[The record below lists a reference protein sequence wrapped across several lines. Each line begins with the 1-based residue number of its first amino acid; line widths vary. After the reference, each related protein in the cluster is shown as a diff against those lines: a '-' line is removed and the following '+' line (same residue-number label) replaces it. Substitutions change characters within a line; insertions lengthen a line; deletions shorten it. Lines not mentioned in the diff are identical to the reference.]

1 MTIYM
6 MVTNDKY
13 ELPLAVAD
21 TPKELAEMIGKNVN
35 AIYKAI
41 GRRRS
46 GETKRSIYQKV
57 EIKENEND

>member
-6 MVTNDKY
+6 MVTDDRF

-41 GRRRS
+41 GRRRC

-57 EIKENEND
+57 EIKENENE